1 MKLFN
6 PPNIAPPAATYS
18 HGVEVSS
25 HARWIYVAGQTGI
38 GPDKQVAP
46 NIEGQAEQ
54 AWLNVVAV
62 LKHASLDI
70 KDLVKVTSFLTR
82 PEDIPAYGKI
92 RDRFLGEM
100 RPATTLVVV
109 QALARPNLLIEV
121 EAIAAKEE

>member
-6 PPNIAPPAATYS
+6 PPNVAPPAATYS

-25 HARWIYVAGQTGI
+25 RARWIYVAGQVGTR
-38 GPDKQVAP
+38 PDKSAASD
-46 NIEGQAEQ
+46 IEGQAEQ

-62 LKHASLDI
+62 LKHAGLDVNN
-70 KDLVKVTSFLTR
+70 LVKVTSFLTR

-92 RDRFLGEM
+92 RDRFLGDM
-100 RPATTLVVV
+100 RPATTMLVV